1 MFDEVQFT
9 LKNREIE
16 YDQWSDWQ
24 KVGRQLI
31 AIFYSISVTHSTW
44 NNVIFLI
51 TSHSAKVLVHRFT
64 AVGGF
69 AIMIMKYCQYIFHP
83 LHGLFIQSIYECERI
98 GVCVCEY
105 WKQIRPEK
113 KKRWIFEAE
122 KASSI
127 PYCAFIYLF
136 FSVFNAFDL
145 WLKCLF
151 FSLLL
156 IWYRCSRE
164 ILFAALVHCGIVFYV
179 CNVHVTMTMWIL
191 DSILLLFLLVIDA
204 VANDTLQNT
213 CEHGNNHAFNF
224 KFAHM
229 HACMHAPTC
238 MIRANQILIVRC
250 QQGEF
255 NLFASL

>member
-98 GVCVCEY
+98 GVCVWVLKTNQTRKEKSDEY
-105 WKQIRPEK
+105 LKQ
-113 KKRWIFEAE
+113 KKRVQFHIVLLSIC
-122 KASSI
+122 SS
-127 PYCAFIYLF
+127 PFSMHLIYGWNVYF
-136 FSVFNAFDL
+136 FLCYWFD
-145 WLKCLF
+145 
-151 FSLLL
+151 
-156 IWYRCSRE
+156 I
-164 ILFAALVHCGIVFYV
+164 A
-179 CNVHVTMTMWIL
+179 VHVKFSSRHLCIVELYFMY
-191 DSILLLFLLVIDA
+191 A
-204 VANDTLQNT
+204 T
-213 CEHGNNHAFNF
+213 C
-224 KFAHM
+224 
-229 HACMHAPTC
+229 T
-238 MIRANQILIVRC
+238 
-250 QQGEF
+250 
-255 NLFASL
+255 

>member
-113 KKRWIFEAE
+113 KKAMNIWSRKSEFN
-122 KASSI
+122 
-127 PYCAFIYLF
+127 FILCFYLF
-136 FSVFNAFDL
+136 VLLRFQCIWFMVEMFI
-145 WLKCLF
+145 F
-151 FSLLL
+151 F
-156 IWYRCSRE
+156 
-164 ILFAALVHCGIVFYV
+164 A
-179 CNVHVTMTMWIL
+179 
-191 DSILLLFLLVIDA
+191 VIDLISLFTWNSLRGTCA
-204 VANDTLQNT
+204 LWNCILCMQRARNDDDVDFGFDFVAFSS
-213 CEHGNNHAFNF
+213 CYW
-224 KFAHM
+224 
-229 HACMHAPTC
+229 
-238 MIRANQILIVRC
+238 RC
-250 QQGEF
+250 RKWHITKYMRTWK
-255 NLFASL
+255 